1 MYCRNVFFI
10 LFMIAATIVPGMS
23 RAADD
28 EAVVETFSH
37 AKPISARETPALSS
51 PGLQLGTSAVA
62 AYTVSVDPQ
71 TIAAEVA
78 RVRAQDLDSKVKMIG
93 AHIHL
98 PEIGTEK
105 WEHLTGPDGAHSW
118 RLAIRSAGAVT
129 LRAHFTGYDP
139 ARRVVVYADPSAD
152 AAREARPTKTA
163 TTPDFWGPPVAGE
176 TMYIEVVTQ
185 SETPPVE
192 LVDKISHVFED
203 VVQKEANGTCY
214 LDPSCYDK
222 WTDVQKS
229 VGQMYFEV
237 TAQGGKAVCT
247 GTLIM
252 DIGETYKPWFISA
265 HHCISSESD
274 ADTLEVSF
282 FYHTESCNGEPI
294 SWSLAPYTQGSEIYY
309 TADSDEEIDITLFL
323 LDEEPPDGTVYSG
336 WTTAGQS
343 GNDDVTVLHHPAGDY
358 MRISFGGVIAVWPIG
373 SDYYSG
379 FWEVKYNESSTEPGS
394 SGAGLFTGNEQ
405 LIGTLSAGDAACD
418 NMSGSDLYGQ
428 FKAGWEDGLAEVLGG
443 SGDDDASTGGT
454 GDGSADDEDDKF
466 CGCGD

>member
-139 ARRVVVYADPSAD
+139 ARAWWCMRIRPPTRRGKPGRRKPPRRRFLGTDRGRRNHVYRGRDPE
-152 AAREARPTKTA
+152 R
-163 TTPDFWGPPVAGE
+163 
-176 TMYIEVVTQ
+176 
-185 SETPPVE
+185 
-192 LVDKISHVFED
+192 
-203 VVQKEANGTCY
+203 N
-214 LDPSCYDK
+214 
-222 WTDVQKS
+222 
-229 VGQMYFEV
+229 
-237 TAQGGKAVCT
+237 
-247 GTLIM
+247 
-252 DIGETYKPWFISA
+252 
-265 HHCISSESD
+265 
-274 ADTLEVSF
+274 
-282 FYHTESCNGEPI
+282 
-294 SWSLAPYTQGSEIYY
+294 
-309 TADSDEEIDITLFL
+309 
-323 LDEEPPDGTVYSG
+323 
-336 WTTAGQS
+336 
-343 GNDDVTVLHHPAGDY
+343 PAG
-358 MRISFGGVIAVWPIG
+358 
-373 SDYYSG
+373 
-379 FWEVKYNESSTEPGS
+379 
-394 SGAGLFTGNEQ
+394 GAGR
-405 LIGTLSAGDAACD
+405 
-418 NMSGSDLYGQ
+418 
-428 FKAGWEDGLAEVLGG
+428 
-443 SGDDDASTGGT
+443 
-454 GDGSADDEDDKF
+454 
-466 CGCGD
+466 